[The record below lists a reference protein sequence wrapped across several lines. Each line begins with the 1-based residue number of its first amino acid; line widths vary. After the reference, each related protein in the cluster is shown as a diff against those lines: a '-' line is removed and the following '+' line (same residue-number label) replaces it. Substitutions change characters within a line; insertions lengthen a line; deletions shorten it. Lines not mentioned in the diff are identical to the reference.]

1 MITEANLSAINALTS
16 RTIPQTPTSGFT
28 ADQVFQSILN
38 TTSATTTRED
48 ATEAA
53 VSTTE
58 SSSTDRP
65 GLVSLL
71 HELAGNS
78 NPASVNEEQ
87 MFASV
92 LYDRILNSMGED
104 VAEQYSALL
113 DEKLLERTR
122 ADGFIYVEDAAR
134 AVLKELES
142 SGALTT
148 VEAETIHAQ
157 AFQAAQ
163 LDDHTTVLYDSRGD
177 TKSIAPTAT
186 AMEKALDMLLKFDNG
201 ELTSGRMPL
210 SYQQGNPVTF
220 SGSSQSGTSIAE
232 ISGDFAGYSN
242 SETFTSYGVRNGGRQ
257 AWRIPESGPEYAN
270 KLRIVFKDGHT
281 VYVNDTSNNYR
292 ESDGFVFKP
301 GIDDGGEGSNSTSTS
316 HGGIFLHAP
325 YGNNSQKAT
334 LYWS

>member
-1 MITEANLSAINALTS
+1 MITETNSSAINALTS
-16 RTIPQTPTSGFT
+16 KTIPQTPARGFK
-28 ADQVFQSILN
+28 ADQDFQSILN
-38 TTSATTTRED
+38 TTSATNTQEN
-48 ATEAA
+48 ATETA
-53 VSTTE
+53 VSATK
-58 SSSTDRP
+58 SSSTDRL
-65 GLVSLL
+65 GMVSML
-71 HELAGNS
+71 HELTGNS

-87 MFASV
+87 MFASI
-92 LYDRILNSMGED
+92 LYDRILNSVGED

-122 ADGFIYVEDAAR
+122 ADGFVYVEDAAR
-134 AVLKELES
+134 AALKELVS
-142 SGALTT
+142 SGALPT

-163 LDDHTTVLYDSRGD
+163 LDGQTTALYDSRGD

-201 ELTSGRMPL
+201 ELTSGRMSL
-210 SYQQGNPVTF
+210 SYQQGSPVTF
-220 SGSSQSGTSIAE
+220 SGSIQSSTSIPG
-232 ISGDFAGYSN
+232 ISGNSAAYSN

-270 KLRIVFKDGHT
+270 KLMIVFDDGHN

-292 ESDGFVFKP
+292 ESDGFVFRP

-316 HGGIFLHAP
+316 HDGIYLHAP